1 MEFRTVA
8 LIGAGAI
15 GGYFIRGL
23 SGSMGNDF
31 MVVAEG
37 ERRERLLREGIVIN
51 GEHFPLHVQTPQQA
65 HGADLLLVATKYAG
79 LSSAL
84 SEIRTVTDD
93 HTIVISLLNGVDSEE
108 IIATA
113 IPERQI
119 VNAFMKISSMRTEAG
134 IVFDPEVTI
143 GMIFGEKSTPEKTER
158 CEAIEAFFADK
169 PVRTTF
175 VSDIM
180 KLQWMKFAR
189 NISMNLPQAILGVG
203 IGAYEDSRYLLTY
216 SRKLE
221 DEVRTVAAAYGYP
234 MEPLKRP
241 HMGYRKASRYST
253 LQDLDA
259 GRHTEIEMFCGV
271 LMKKAAAKDI
281 SVPYAEGAY
290 YLIKTLEEK
299 NDGKFDYSE
308 DET

>member
-1 MEFRTVA
+1 MQIKKVA

-15 GGYFIRGL
+15 GGYFIWGL
-23 SGSMGNDF
+23 AKSMGDNF

-37 ERRERLLREGIVIN
+37 ERRERLLRDGMVIN
-51 GEHFPLHVQTPQQA
+51 GAHFPLNVQTPQQA
-65 HGADLLLVATKYAG
+65 HGATLLLVAPKYAG
-79 LSSAL
+79 LPSAL
-84 SEIRTVTDD
+84 PEIQAVTDD
-93 HTIVISLLNGVDSEE
+93 HTIVMSLLNGVDSEE

-119 VNAFMKISSMRTEAG
+119 VNAYMKISSMRTEAG
-134 IVFDPEVTI
+134 VVFDPEVTT
-143 GMIFGEKSTPEKTER
+143 GLMYGEKRTPEKTER
-158 CEAIEAFFADK
+158 CAAIEAFFADK

-175 VSDIM
+175 VPDIM
-180 KLQWMKFAR
+180 TQQWTKYAR

-203 IGAYEDSRYLLTY
+203 IGAYEDSEYLLAY
-216 SRKLE
+216 SKKLE

-234 MEPLKRP
+234 LEPLERP
-241 HMGYRKASRYST
+241 HMGYRKLNRYST

-271 LMKKAAAKDI
+271 LMKKAAAKNI
-281 SVPYAEGAY
+281 AVPYAEGAY
-290 YLIKTLEEK
+290 DLIKTLEEK
-299 NDGKFDYSE
+299 NDGKFDYAE